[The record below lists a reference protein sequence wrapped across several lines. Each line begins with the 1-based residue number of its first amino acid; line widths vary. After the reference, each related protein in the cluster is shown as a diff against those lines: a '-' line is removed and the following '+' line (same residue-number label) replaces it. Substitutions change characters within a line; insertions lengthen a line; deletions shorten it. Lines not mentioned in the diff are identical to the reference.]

1 MNIFQAIILGIIQGI
16 TEFLPISSSGHLVL
30 VQKLFDLQTP
40 PIFFDVLVHVGTLL
54 AIVVYLRRDLI
65 KIILGLKNKE
75 VQKLIVFVVVG
86 TLPVVVVG
94 FLLLDFI
101 ENIFNSF
108 LTVGI
113 SFLITAAI
121 LMGTVFVKKTEK
133 SLEGMGWL
141 DSIFIGIFQAIAILP
156 GVSRSG
162 STISAGLFRKMERN
176 SAFKFSFL
184 LAIPAICGALVLQLI
199 QDKIPLD
206 CSFSIGL
213 LGFVF
218 SAIFGLLA
226 LKILERVLI
235 KGKFF
240 FFAIYC
246 FVLGLVVLLFLV

>member
-1 MNIFQAIILGIIQGI
+1 MSIFQAIILGILQGL
-16 TEFLPISSSGHLVL
+16 TEFLPVSSSGHLVL
-30 VQKLFDLQTP
+30 AQKFFGLETP
-40 PIFFDVLVHVGTLL
+40 PIFFDVMVHVGTLF
-54 AIVVYLRRDLI
+54 AIVVYLRKDLM

-75 VQKLIVFVVVG
+75 IQKLLALVIVG
-86 TLPVVVVG
+86 TLPVVIVG

-101 ENIFNSF
+101 EEIFNSF
-108 LTVGI
+108 LAVGI

-121 LMGTVFVKKTEK
+121 LTGTVFAKKLEK
-133 SLEGMGWL
+133 NLEKMSWL
-141 DSIFIGIFQAIAILP
+141 DSIFIGLFQALAILP

-162 STISAGLFRKMERN
+162 STISAGLFRKIDRE
-176 SAFKFSFL
+176 SAFKFSFF
-184 LAIPAICGALVLQLI
+184 LAIPAIFGALILQLI

-206 CSFSIGL
+206 CGFSVGF

-235 KGKFF
+235 RGKFF

-246 FVLGLVVLLFLV
+246 FVLGMAVLLFLA